1 MQEKEIFLSLD
12 ILAKMGAYKEL
23 LEFFK
28 ERYSNDSA
36 TLSGVISDL
45 QESVSTSTKG
55 LEYIRYAGYAKW
67 LFGAFPPTQEP
78 LVLSELN
85 RKVIIHNGAVNIK
98 SGIDGDPIII
108 SNGDLDI
115 DGKANLSGHARIWAS
130 GAIDIKNIKT
140 DDSTDIWSGKSI
152 KAINIAAKG
161 HGGIRARNII
171 DATNVALCGCVTLS
185 TKDIKTKNLLA
196 NGHVEIWAE
205 RTIDTVY
212 IAVREHASIM
222 AYEINTQKIMDES
235 KTRVLSNINLIKP
248 SSNQ

>member
-1 MQEKEIFLSLD
+1 MKQKEIVLTLS
-12 ILAKMGAYKEL
+12 ILAEKGASEQEL
-23 LEFFK
+23 EDFEK
-28 ERYSNDSA
+28 WYPSGSA
-36 TLSGVISDL
+36 TLSEVLSNL
-45 QESVSTSTKG
+45 QILANTDT
-55 LEYIRYAGYAKW
+55 EYVKYVDCAKW
-67 LFGAFPPTQEP
+67 LFDTFPPTQEP
-78 LVLSELN
+78 LVLNELN

-171 DATNVALCGCVTLS
+171 DATNIALCGCVTLS

-196 NGHVEIWAE
+196 NGHVEIWVE